1 MKTAN
6 KGEWS
11 EFYVFLKLLGDGQIC
26 AADSDLQK
34 IEDLCFPLIKVV
46 RKENDS
52 VKEFI
57 NNSPII
63 KIIEGESKNCLLELP
78 VDEFKAK
85 AEILLSEIKNAEKT
99 FSVPEIEQ
107 FMDLIDCSKIKA
119 DSTDKSDI
127 NIVLHDTKTLRDVLF
142 GFSIKSKLGG
152 SSTLLNA
159 GKTTNFIYEI
169 IGDINSDEINAI
181 DTRSKIKDRVNAVLS
196 AGSALNFISM
206 ESGNFYSNLQ
216 VVDTVFPEMLS
227 DILKFYYKGDG
238 VTIVELVERLKE
250 LNPFSYDLSSGHTF
264 YECKMKNFLTCAALG
279 MMPSVAWTGRI
290 DATGGYIVVREDG
303 EIVCYHLYNRN
314 EFEDYLYKNTKL
326 ETASTTK
333 YDFGKIYTENN
344 KNYMKLNL
352 QIRFI

>member
-11 EFYVFLKLLGDGQIC
+11 ELYVFLKLLGDGQIC
-26 AADSDLQK
+26 AADGDLQK
-34 IEDLCFPLIKVV
+34 IEDLCFPLIKIV

-57 NNSPII
+57 NNAPVIT
-63 KIIEGESKNCLLELP
+63 IIEGESRNCLLELSAE
-78 VDEFKAK
+78 EFKTK
-85 AEILLSEIKNAEKT
+85 AEILLTEIKNAEKT
-99 FSVPEIEQ
+99 FPVTVVEQ
-107 FMDLIDCSKIKA
+107 FMNLIHCTKIKA
-119 DSTDKSDI
+119 DSADKSDI

-169 IGDINSDEINAI
+169 IGDVNSEAINAI
-181 DTRSKIKDRVNAVLS
+181 ETKSKIKDRVVAILS
-196 AGSALNFISM
+196 AGATLTFSKTENS
-206 ESGNFYSNLQ
+206 NFYSNLQ
-216 VVDTVFPEMLS
+216 VVDTMFPEMLAEV
-227 DILKFYYKGDG
+227 LKFYYKGDG
-238 VTIVELVERLKE
+238 VTVVELVEKLKE
-250 LNPFSYDLSSGHTF
+250 LNPFNYDLSNGHSF

-279 MMPSVAWTGRI
+279 MTPSVAWTGRI
-290 DATGGYIVVREDG
+290 DATGGYIIVREDG

-314 EFEDYLYKNTKL
+314 EFEDYLYKNTHL
-326 ETASTTK
+326 ETASSGR
-333 YDFGKIYTENN
+333 YEFGTIYEENN
-344 KNYMKLNL
+344 KNYIKLNL

>member
-34 IEDLCFPLIKVV
+34 IKDLCFPLVKII

-63 KIIEGESKNCLLELP
+63 RILEGKSQNCLLELP

-99 FSVPEIEQ
+99 FPVPEIEQ

-119 DSTDKSDI
+119 DSTNKSDI

-169 IGDINSDEINAI
+169 IGDINPDEINAI
-181 DTRSKIKDRVNAVLS
+181 DTRSKIKDRVNAVSS
-196 AGSALNFISM
+196 AGAVLKFKSM

-216 VVDTVFPEMLS
+216 VVDTVFPEMFS
-227 DILKFYYKGDG
+227 EILKFYYKGDG
-238 VTIVELVERLKE
+238 VTIVELVEKLKE
-250 LNPFSYDLSSGHTF
+250 LNPFNYDLSSGHTF
-264 YECKMKNFLTCAALG
+264 YECKMKNFLTDAALG
-279 MMPSVAWTGRI
+279 MTPSVVWTGKV

-314 EFEDYLYKNTKL
+314 EFEDYLYKNTRL
-326 ETASTTK
+326 ETASSTRYEFGTIYNTK
-333 YDFGKIYTENN
+333 DKQHL
-344 KNYMKLNL
+344 KLNL